1 MKIIP
6 FFLIITIICLLSPL
20 RTQSQTSIFPELG
33 YAQIN
38 LNDWVNGPFNW
49 VNSPSYTGTKLE
61 KHKLP
66 VLFYGIG
73 LEQKFTKNFKFTY
86 SSQYSSKIS
95 YSPVITG
102 RSWTAGM
109 KATLTEY
116 HLFMNNLSL
125 YYKTFF
131 NISLGG
137 GANHFQMRN
146 FRYPEIESFG
156 FVNEST
162 EELKNQQY
170 TFWGYH
176 VGINYEWKNLGV
188 FLKYSKVQ
196 LSKKDLNKDYKYT
209 SYFVK
214 KVPYFSLSLYY
225 KFQIFN
231 KINFQNRGK
240 RKSKKKKSGC
250 PTF

>member
-6 FFLIITIICLLSPL
+6 FSLIITIICLLSPL

-33 YAQIN
+33 YAQID
-38 LNDWVNGPFNW
+38 LGDWVNGPA
-49 VNSPSYTGTKLE
+49 YGRYKLE
-61 KHKLP
+61 KDKFP

-73 LEQKFTKNFKFTY
+73 LEQKFTKNFKLIY

-95 YSPVITG
+95 YAPIITRG
-102 RSWTAGM
+102 WTAGM
-109 KATLTEY
+109 KAYLTEY
-116 HLFMNNLSL
+116 HLFVNNLSL

-146 FRYPEIESFG
+146 FRYPEVESFG

-162 EELKNQQY
+162 EEAKNQQY
-170 TFWGYH
+170 TYWGYH

-196 LSKKDLNKDYKYT
+196 LSKKDLNKDYTYT

-214 KVPYFSLSLYY
+214 KIPYFSLSLYY
-225 KFQIFN
+225 KFRIFN
-231 KINFQNRGK
+231 KINFQNIGK